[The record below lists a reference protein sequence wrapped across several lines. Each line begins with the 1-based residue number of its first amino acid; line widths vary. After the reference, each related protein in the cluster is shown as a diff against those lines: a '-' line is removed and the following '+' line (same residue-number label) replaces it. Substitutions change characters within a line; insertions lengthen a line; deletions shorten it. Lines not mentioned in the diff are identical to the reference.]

1 MSYERAYNLVVIRV
15 SVTSQVLGS
24 TSHQGRLQE
33 FKAPGRNVKWGPKIY
48 KNNISNIT
56 NILFHTI
63 M

>member
-1 MSYERAYNLVVIRV
+1 MHGGIALEVITRKA
-15 SVTSQVLGS
+15 
-24 TSHQGRLQE
+24 QE
-33 FKAPGRNVKWGPKIY
+33 FEALGRNVKWGPKIY